1 MNGGSIPSDRKL
13 TIDECEIYIKL
24 WNAEEVIG
32 EGHFVSNQTVSDY
45 TPFEIDIEYADPT
58 KRPEKITIVATSSRY
73 GGEFSGMNVIGQV
86 AVGSILWVDEF
97 ELKFY

>member
-1 MNGGSIPSDRKL
+1 MNGGSIPSDRTL

-58 KRPEKITIVATSSRY
+58 KRPDKITIVATSSRY
-73 GGEFSGMNVIGQV
+73 GGEFERLKVIGQV
-86 AVGSILWVDEF
+86 AVGSVLWVDEF